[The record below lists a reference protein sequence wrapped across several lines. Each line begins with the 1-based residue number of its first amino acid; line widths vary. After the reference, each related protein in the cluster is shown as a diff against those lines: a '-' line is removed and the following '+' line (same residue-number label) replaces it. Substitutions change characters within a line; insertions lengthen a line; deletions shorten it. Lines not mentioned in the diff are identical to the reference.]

1 MNESTTLNVSLT
13 APLRA
18 FVDQQVAAGG
28 YRTASEY
35 IRELVRQAR
44 KHAADQ
50 RLEALLLEGLESGE
64 AEQVT
69 DESWAQMRAELIE
82 RSIAAKRERKRDRAG
97 LSLSGCRPSGFFT
110 GHATSKQ
117 S

>member
-1 MNESTTLNVSLT
+1 MTESTTLNVSLT

-18 FVDQQVAAGG
+18 FVDQQVAGG
-28 YRTASEY
+28 EYRTASEY

-64 AEQVT
+64 ARPMTADDWTE
-69 DESWAQMRAELIE
+69 MRHELK
-82 RSIAAKRERKRDRAG
+82 RRLAKRKGA
-97 LSLSGCRPSGFFT
+97 
-110 GHATSKQ
+110 
-117 S
+117 